1 MDQLHGS
8 IYDRIVVVDVVLIL
22 VKKNLKC
29 FISLCKT
36 SISCSIVRLYCTFSP
51 PVIILCNTFQFHQ

>member
-29 FISLCKT
+29 FI
-36 SISCSIVRLYCTFSP
+36 
-51 PVIILCNTFQFHQ
+51 